1 MACRVRILPSALD
14 ELDSTVSYLHN
25 FGPNTASEFINE
37 WENVIERLRDGLIEH
52 RLSRFEPLARLG
64 YHTVLVKG
72 YIVLYLK
79 EKEDVVIAPSFPSKL
94 GLCEYCLKRRT
105 IWTQKHSPISL
116 LWHAKE
122 TLRKIMTNNTFDKS
136 PMTLG
141 LLP

>member
-1 MACRVRILPSALD
+1 MACRVRILPTALD

-52 RLSRFEPLARLG
+52 RLSRFEPLG

-79 EKEDVVIAPSFPSKL
+79 EKEDVVIAHLFH
-94 GLCEYCLKRRT
+94 
-105 IWTQKHSPISL
+105 Q
-116 LWHAKE
+116 
-122 TLRKIMTNNTFDKS
+122 N
-136 PMTLG
+136 
-141 LLP
+141 